1 MPDIAGWTKWRN
13 CHVQDQERLEQM
25 HSKYLPKFKQF
36 MHCTSGAPI
45 HLTNL
50 QVINRLEEYIFI

>member
-1 MPDIAGWTKWRN
+1 
-13 CHVQDQERLEQM
+13 M